1 MTQIQDTDEFL
12 QGQKDC
18 RDGIPHEQG
27 SSEDYTRGYAAQFE
41 IEQIRDFYTDEERG
55 PKWQ

>member
-41 IEQIRDFYTDEERG
+41 IEQIRDFYTDDEKG
-55 PKWQ
+55 PQWP